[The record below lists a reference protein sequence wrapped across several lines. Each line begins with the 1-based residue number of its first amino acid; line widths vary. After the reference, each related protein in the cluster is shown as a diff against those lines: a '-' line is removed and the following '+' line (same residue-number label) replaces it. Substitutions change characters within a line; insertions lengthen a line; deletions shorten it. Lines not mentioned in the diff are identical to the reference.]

1 MRQQDDLSL
10 SRSAQWAL
18 VGLGIVGLAVV
29 YLFQQSGFLGQLV
42 DKASHPYLSFSFN
55 RTLRLLF
62 NDFFMLLLLAGW
74 FQSRA
79 VLRLAFAIQLVD
91 FLVLLPAYLLV
102 KLNLEGDIEIS
113 SPLLSQF
120 HRLIVNP
127 TLMILLIPAVYFQR
141 FIKKE

>member
-1 MRQQDDLSL
+1 MNQPNELAL
-10 SRSAQWAL
+10 SRTLRIAL
-18 VGLGIVGLAVV
+18 IVFGVAGLVFVF
-29 YLFQQSGFLGQLV
+29 LFQQAGFLGQLV
-42 DKASHPYLSFSFN
+42 DKTSHPYLSFSFN
-55 RTLRLLF
+55 RTLRLLL

-74 FQSRA
+74 FQSRS
-79 VLRLAFAIQLVD
+79 VLQLAFAIQLID
-91 FLVLLPAYLLV
+91 FFVLLPIYLMV
-102 KLNLEGDIEIS
+102 KLNLEGDMEIS

>member
-1 MRQQDDLSL
+1 MKPPDELAL
-10 SRSAQWAL
+10 SRRLRIAL
-18 VGLGIVGLAVV
+18 IVFGVAGLVV
-29 YLFQQSGFLGQLV
+29 VFLFPQAGFLGQLV
-42 DKASHPYLSFSFN
+42 DKVNHPYLSFSFN
-55 RTLRLLF
+55 RTLRLLL

-74 FQSRA
+74 FQSRS
-79 VLRLAFAIQLVD
+79 VLQLAFAIQLID
-91 FLVLLPAYLLV
+91 FFVLLPVYLLV
-102 KLNLEGDIEIS
+102 KLSLEGDIEIS

>member
-18 VGLGIVGLAVV
+18 VGLGVVGLALV
-29 YLFQQSGFLGQLV
+29 YLFQQAGFLAGWI
-42 DKASHPYLSFSFN
+42 DKANHPYFSFSVN
-55 RTLRLLF
+55 RALRLFL

-74 FQSRA
+74 FQSRS
-79 VLRLAFAIQLVD
+79 VLRLAFAIQLID
-91 FLVLLPAYLLV
+91 FFVLLPVYLLV
-102 KLNLEGDIEIS
+102 KLNVEGDIEIS

>member
-1 MRQQDDLSL
+1 L
-10 SRSAQWAL
+10 
-18 VGLGIVGLAVV
+18 
-29 YLFQQSGFLGQLV
+29 
-42 DKASHPYLSFSFN
+42 
-55 RTLRLLF
+55 

-74 FQSRA
+74 FRSRS
-79 VLRLAFAIQLVD
+79 VLQLAFAVQLID
-91 FLVLLPAYLLV
+91 FFLLLPVYLLV
-102 KLNLEGDIEIS
+102 KLNLEGDVEIS

>member
-1 MRQQDDLSL
+1 MRPLDKLGL
-10 SRSAQWAL
+10 SRTLRIAL
-18 VGLGIVGLAVV
+18 VIFGVVGLVIV
-29 YLFQQSGFLGQLV
+29 FLFQQTVFLGQLV
-42 DKASHPYLSFSFN
+42 DQASHPYLSFSFN
-55 RTLRLLF
+55 RALRLLL

-74 FQSRA
+74 FRSRS
-79 VLRLAFAIQLVD
+79 VLQLAFAVQLID
-91 FLVLLPAYLLV
+91 FFLLLPVYLLV
-102 KLNLEGDIEIS
+102 KLNLEGDVEIS

>member
-1 MRQQDDLSL
+1 MRQQDDLFL
-10 SRSAQWAL
+10 SRSARWAL
-18 VGLGIVGLAVV
+18 VGLGVVGLAVV
-29 YLFQQSGFLGQLV
+29 YLFQHAGFLAGWI
-42 DKASHPYLSFSFN
+42 DKANHPYLSFSFN
-55 RTLRLLF
+55 RTLRLLL

-74 FQSRA
+74 FQSRS
-79 VLRLAFAIQLVD
+79 VIQLAFTIQLID
-91 FLVLLPAYLLV
+91 FFVLLPVYLLV

>member
-1 MRQQDDLSL
+1 MRPLDEFGL
-10 SRSAQWAL
+10 SRTLRIAL
-18 VGLGIVGLAVV
+18 VIFGVAGLVIVF
-29 YLFQQSGFLGQLV
+29 LFQQTGFLGQLV
-42 DKASHPYLSFSFN
+42 NKASHPYLSFSFN
-55 RTLRLLF
+55 RTVRLLL

-74 FQSRA
+74 FRSRS
-79 VLRLAFAIQLVD
+79 VLQLAFAIQLID
-91 FLVLLPAYLLV
+91 FFVLLPVYLLV
-102 KLNLEGDIEIS
+102 KLNVEGDIEIS

>member
-10 SRSAQWAL
+10 PRSARWAL

-29 YLFQQSGFLGQLV
+29 YLFQQNGFLGQLV

-55 RTLRLLF
+55 RTLRLLL

-74 FQSRA
+74 FQSRS
-79 VLRLAFAIQLVD
+79 VLQLAFTIQLID
-91 FLVLLPAYLLV
+91 FFVLLPVYLLV

>member
-1 MRQQDDLSL
+1 MRPLDKLGL
-10 SRSAQWAL
+10 SRTLRIAL
-18 VGLGIVGLAVV
+18 VIFGVVGLVIV
-29 YLFQQSGFLGQLV
+29 FLFQQAGFLGQLV
-42 DKASHPYLSFSFN
+42 DKTSHPYLSFSFN
-55 RTLRLLF
+55 RTLRLLL

-74 FQSRA
+74 FQSRS
-79 VLRLAFAIQLVD
+79 VLQLAFAIQLID
-91 FLVLLPAYLLV
+91 FFVLLPAYLLV
-102 KLNLEGDIEIS
+102 KLNVEGDIEIS